1 MERQKI
7 VIFDQFTK
15 QASPFASAAAMRD
28 KRALELLLAS
38 TNAGPEDTV
47 LDVAC
52 GPGIVVC
59 AFAEI
64 TRHATGV
71 DLVPAMIEQA
81 QSLQQERGLKNVS
94 WKVADVYVLPYAD
107 DSFSIVTS
115 RYAFHHLEDPRGVLS
130 EMRRV
135 CKSGGK
141 VALVDVMASA
151 DPQQAERFNQM
162 EKLRDPS
169 HVRALRLSEMERL
182 FHDVGLAAPKIKYYK
197 MELELESVLQRSF
210 PEEGD
215 AEKVRTL
222 IRQAVENDEMGINAR
237 QEGERIK
244 FTYLIAVLVSEKDP
258 PKALPSCSLNS

>member
-1 MERQKI
+1 MESQKK
-7 VIFDQFTK
+7 VILDQFTK

-38 TNAGPEDTV
+38 TNAGAQDTV

-59 AFAEI
+59 AFAEV
-64 TRHATGV
+64 TRHATGI

-107 DSFSIVTS
+107 ASFSIVTS
-115 RYAFHHLEDPRGVLS
+115 RYAFHHLENPRGVLS
-130 EMRRV
+130 EMKRV
-135 CKSGGK
+135 CKPGGK
-141 VALVDVMASA
+141 VALVDVTASE
-151 DPQQAERFNQM
+151 DPRKAEGFNQM

-169 HVRALRLSEMERL
+169 HVRALPLSEMEGL
-182 FHDVGLAAPKIKYYK
+182 FHEVGLAAPKIKYYK
-197 MELELESVLQRSF
+197 MELELESVLKRSF
-210 PEEGD
+210 PEEGN
-215 AEKVRTL
+215 AEKVRAL

-237 QEGERIK
+237 QQGDGIT
-244 FTYLIAVLVSEKDP
+244 FTYPIAVLVSEKP
-258 PKALPSCSLNS
+258 V